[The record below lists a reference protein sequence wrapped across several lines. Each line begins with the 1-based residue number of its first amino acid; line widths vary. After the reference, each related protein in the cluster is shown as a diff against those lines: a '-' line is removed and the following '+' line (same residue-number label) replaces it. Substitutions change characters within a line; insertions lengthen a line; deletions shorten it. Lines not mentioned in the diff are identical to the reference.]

1 MAYFCILF
9 LSKYFETKT
18 LEEFYRCILP
28 CSAGMCTNKILWNN
42 ENEMCKLL
50 TVFLAQQSWAKKSLT
65 LLLKIQDVSRL
76 PDTVAAVKIHSYV
89 TAYGIFQHRHIMHL
103 SLAG

>member
-1 MAYFCILF
+1 M
-9 LSKYFETKT
+9 ETKT
-18 LEEFYRCILP
+18 FVEFYRHFLP
-28 CSAGMCTNKILWNN
+28 CSAGMCTDKILWNN

-50 TVFLAQQSWAKKSLT
+50 TVFLAQQSRAKKSLA
-65 LLLKIQDVSRL
+65 LLLKIQDLSRH

-89 TAYGIFQHRHIMHL
+89 TAYDIFQHRHFMHL

>member
-1 MAYFCILF
+1 M
-9 LSKYFETKT
+9 ETKPF
-18 LEEFYRCILP
+18 EEFYRRIRP
-28 CSAGMCTNKILWNN
+28 CSAGMCTDKNLWNN

-50 TVFLAQQSWAKKSLT
+50 TVFLAQQSRAKKSLT
-65 LLLKIQDVSRL
+65 LLLKIQGVSRH
-76 PDTVAAVKIHSYV
+76 PDTVAAVKTHSYV

>member
-9 LSKYFETKT
+9 LSKYRMETKPF
-18 LEEFYRCILP
+18 EEFYRHIQP
-28 CSAGMCTNKILWNN
+28 CSAGMCTDKILWNN

-50 TVFLAQQSWAKKSLT
+50 TVFLAQQSWARKSLT
-65 LLLKIQDVSRL
+65 LLLKIQDVSRH

-89 TAYGIFQHRHIMHL
+89 TAYGIFQHRHFCT
-103 SLAG
+103 

>member
-1 MAYFCILF
+1 M
-9 LSKYFETKT
+9 ETKT
-18 LEEFYRCILP
+18 FRSSIGTSDPARQECVRTKFTEQQ
-28 CSAGMCTNKILWNN
+28 NQ
-42 ENEMCKLL
+42 MCKLL

-65 LLLKIQDVSRL
+65 LLLKIQDVSRH

-89 TAYGIFQHRHIMHL
+89 TAYGIFLHLHIMHL